1 MPGIQHMSV
10 FWASF
15 HSANGF
21 PAAAEGAAPSSIMP
35 VDRTTLDSGDCF
47 PRIFFQ
53 ESGYNMT
60 ECFIENEDQLC

>member
-21 PAAAEGAAPSSIMP
+21 PAAADGAVPSLSML
-35 VDRTTLDSGDCF
+35 VDRTTLDSGNGF

-53 ESGYNMT
+53 ESGYNMS
-60 ECFIENEDQLC
+60 ERFIENEDPLC